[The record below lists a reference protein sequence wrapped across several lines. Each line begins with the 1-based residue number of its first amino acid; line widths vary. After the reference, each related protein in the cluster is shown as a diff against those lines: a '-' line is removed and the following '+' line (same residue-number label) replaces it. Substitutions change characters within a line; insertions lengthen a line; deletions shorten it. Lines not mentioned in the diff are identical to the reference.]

1 MTALADRSETAPATP
16 HHVLRLR
23 YMALSDIPQVVQMD
37 EDAFSTPW
45 SARTYAY
52 EIMESPYSHMLVVEM
67 ADAQAEPRSQADHL
81 GQGDT
86 EHMNRASS
94 DGAAVSAPT
103 NRLDRFL
110 PRWARRAAS
119 PATRLRRL
127 ADSLNAQ
134 PPVRKLV
141 AYGGLWRV
149 LEEAHISTIAS
160 HADFRG
166 RGYGEL
172 SLLSMMRRGMTL
184 GADFVA
190 LEVRVSNS
198 IAQNLYLKH
207 GFRVQG
213 VKHHYYRDDGEDAY
227 DMRLYYT
234 QAVCGQIEASY
245 AELRRRHAFI
255 DRYSDQAVQ
264 S

>member
-1 MTALADRSETAPATP
+1 MTL
-16 HHVLRLR
+16 VLR
-23 YMALSDIPQVVQMD
+23 YMTMNDIPQVVNID
-37 EDAFSTPW
+37 KWSFSTPW
-45 SARTYAY
+45 SARTYSY
-52 EIMESPYSHMLVVEM
+52 EVTESEYSHMVVLEHVVE
-67 ADAQAEPRSQADHL
+67 
-81 GQGDT
+81 
-86 EHMNRASS
+86 
-94 DGAAVSAPT
+94 AAPVRRGFRRGVQRLLQSLSTPVVPA
-103 NRLDRFL
+103 NRLF
-110 PRWARRAAS
+110 
-119 PATRLRRL
+119 
-127 ADSLNAQ
+127 
-134 PPVRKLV
+134 

-149 LEEAHISTIAS
+149 MEEAHISTIAS